1 MLVNRKNSG
10 LFLTVEGG
18 EGAGK
23 STNIKTICDF
33 LSANNIDYIVTRE
46 PGGTDLAEQIRELL
60 LTPREESVAVKT
72 ELLLM
77 FAARAQH
84 LENKILPALT
94 AGQWVVCDRFTD
106 ATFAYQGGGREIG
119 MELITQLENIV
130 QEGLQPDCTFLLDLP
145 IEVGMHR
152 ANLRGDLDRF
162 EQEKLS
168 FFARV
173 RSTYLMRAEQ
183 DINRFKIIDASKDMA
198 AVACQLNSEL
208 QLLIDAR
215 LRCNE

>member
-1 MLVNRKNSG
+1 MLVNAKYKG

-33 LSANNIDYIVTRE
+33 LSEKNIDYIVTRE

-60 LTPREESVAVKT
+60 LTPRTEQVATKT

-84 LENKILPALT
+84 LEDKILPAL
-94 AGQWVVCDRFTD
+94 ARGQWVVCDRFTD
-106 ATFAYQGGGREIG
+106 ATYAYQGGGRE
-119 MELITQLENIV
+119 MSMALITQLESIV

-145 IEVGMHR
+145 IEIGMQR
-152 ANLRGDLDRF
+152 ATSRGDLDRF
-162 EQEKLS
+162 EQEKLT
-168 FFARV
+168 FFELV
-173 RSTYLMRAEQ
+173 RAIYLARAEQ
-183 DINRFKIIDASKDMA
+183 DVIRFKIIDASQDMK
-198 AVACQLNSEL
+198 AVVDQLTTEL
-208 QLLIDAR
+208 QLLYHSR
-215 LRCNE
+215 LDSNE

>member
-1 MLVNRKNSG
+1 MLVDSKNFG

-23 STNIKTICDF
+23 TTNIKTICDF

-60 LTPREESVAVKT
+60 LAPREESVAVKT

-106 ATFAYQGGGREIG
+106 ATFAYQGGGREMG
-119 MELITQLENIV
+119 MELISQLETIV
-130 QEGLQPDCTFLLDLP
+130 QEDLQPDCTFLLDLP
-145 IEVGMHR
+145 IEIGMQR
-152 ANLRGDLDRF
+152 ASLRGDLDRF

-168 FFARV
+168 FFKRV
-173 RSTYLMRAEQ
+173 RATYLMRAEQ
-183 DINRFKIIDASKDMA
+183 DVNRFKIIDASKDISV
-198 AVACQLNSEL
+198 VARQLQSEL
-208 QLLIDAR
+208 QLLLDAR
-215 LRCNE
+215 LSTNE

>member
-1 MLVNRKNSG
+1 MIADEKYSG
-10 LFLTVEGG
+10 LFITVEGG

-33 LSANNIDYIVTRE
+33 LTEKNIDYIVTRE

-60 LTPREESVAVKT
+60 LTPRAEQVATKT

-84 LENKILPALT
+84 LEDKILPAL
-94 AGQWVVCDRFTD
+94 ANGQWVVCDRFTD
-106 ATFAYQGGGREIG
+106 ATYAYQGGGRK
-119 MELITQLENIV
+119 MNTKLITQLENIV

-145 IEVGMHR
+145 IEIGMQR
-152 ANLRGDLDRF
+152 ASSRGDLDRF

-168 FFARV
+168 FFERV
-173 RSTYLMRAEQ
+173 RRTYLARAQQ
-183 DINRFKIIDASKDMA
+183 DSKRFKIIDASQTMEL
-198 AVACQLNSEL
+198 VVRQLTSEL
-208 QLLIDAR
+208 QLMYNSR
-215 LRCNE
+215 LDPNG

>member
-1 MLVNRKNSG
+1 MIADEKYSG
-10 LFLTVEGG
+10 LFITVEGG

-33 LSANNIDYIVTRE
+33 LTEKNIDYIVTRE

-60 LTPREESVAVKT
+60 LTPRAEQVATKT

-84 LENKILPALT
+84 LEDKILPAL
-94 AGQWVVCDRFTD
+94 ANGQWVVCDRFTD
-106 ATFAYQGGGREIG
+106 ATYAYQGGGRK
-119 MELITQLENIV
+119 MNTKLITQLENIV

-145 IEVGMHR
+145 IEIGMQR
-152 ANLRGDLDRF
+152 ASSRGDLDRF

-168 FFARV
+168 FFERV
-173 RSTYLMRAEQ
+173 RRTYLARAQQ
-183 DINRFKIIDASKDMA
+183 DSKRFKIIDASQTMEL
-198 AVACQLNSEL
+198 VVRQLTSEL
-208 QLLIDAR
+208 QLIYNSR
-215 LRCNE
+215 LDSNG

>member
-1 MLVNRKNSG
+1 MLVDSNNFG

-23 STNIKTICDF
+23 TTNIKTICDF
-33 LSANNIDYIVTRE
+33 LSANDIDYIVTRE

-60 LTPREESVAVKT
+60 LAPREESVAVKT

-106 ATFAYQGGGREIG
+106 ATFAYQGGGREMG
-119 MELITQLENIV
+119 MELISQLETIV
-130 QEGLQPDCTFLLDLP
+130 QEDLQPDCTFLLDLP
-145 IEVGMHR
+145 IEIGMQR
-152 ANLRGDLDRF
+152 ASLRGDLDRF

-168 FFARV
+168 FFKRV
-173 RSTYLMRAEQ
+173 RATYLMRAEQ
-183 DINRFKIIDASKDMA
+183 DVNRFKIIDASKDISV
-198 AVACQLNSEL
+198 VARQLQSEL
-208 QLLIDAR
+208 QLLLDAR
-215 LRCNE
+215 LSTNE

>member
-23 STNIKTICDF
+23 STNIKIICDF
-33 LSANNIDYIVTRE
+33 LSANNIDFIVTRE

-119 MELITQLENIV
+119 MALITQLENIV

-145 IEVGMHR
+145 IEVGMQR
-152 ANLRGDLDRF
+152 ASLRGDLDRF
-162 EQEKLS
+162 ELE
-168 FFARV
+168 
-173 RSTYLMRAEQ
+173 
-183 DINRFKIIDASKDMA
+183 
-198 AVACQLNSEL
+198 
-208 QLLIDAR
+208 
-215 LRCNE
+215 

>member
-1 MLVNRKNSG
+1 MLVNSKNFG

-23 STNIKTICDF
+23 TTNIKTICDF

-84 LENKILPALT
+84 LENKILPALA
-94 AGQWVVCDRFTD
+94 AGHWVVCDRFTD
-106 ATFAYQGGGREIG
+106 ATFAYQGGGRDMG
-119 MELITQLENIV
+119 MELISQLETIV
-130 QEGLQPDCTFLLDLP
+130 QEDLQPDCTFLLDLP
-145 IEVGMHR
+145 IEIGMQR
-152 ANLRGDLDRF
+152 ASLRGDLDRF

-168 FFARV
+168 FFERV
-173 RSTYLMRAEQ
+173 RATYLMRAEQ
-183 DINRFKIIDASKDMA
+183 DFNRFKIIDASKEISV
-198 AVACQLNSEL
+198 VARQLQSAL
-208 QLLIDAR
+208 QLLLDAR
-215 LRCNE
+215 LSANE

>member
-1 MLVNRKNSG
+1 MLVNSKNFG

-23 STNIKTICDF
+23 TTNIKTICDF

-84 LENKILPALT
+84 LENKILPALA

-106 ATFAYQGGGREIG
+106 ATFAYQGGGREMG
-119 MELITQLENIV
+119 MELISQLETIV
-130 QEGLQPDCTFLLDLP
+130 QEDLQPDCTFLLDLP
-145 IEVGMHR
+145 IEIGMQR
-152 ANLRGDLDRF
+152 ASLRGDLDRF

-168 FFARV
+168 FFERV
-173 RSTYLMRAEQ
+173 RATYLMRAEQ
-183 DINRFKIIDASKDMA
+183 DFNRFKIIDASKEISV
-198 AVACQLNSEL
+198 VARQLQSAL
-208 QLLIDAR
+208 QLLLDAR
-215 LRCNE
+215 LSANE

>member
-1 MLVNRKNSG
+1 MLVDSKNFG

-23 STNIKTICDF
+23 TTNIKTICDF
-33 LSANNIDYIVTRE
+33 LSANDIDYIVTRE

-60 LTPREESVAVKT
+60 LAPREESVAVKT

-106 ATFAYQGGGREIG
+106 ATFAYQGGGREMG
-119 MELITQLENIV
+119 MELISQLETIV
-130 QEGLQPDCTFLLDLP
+130 QEDLQPDCTFLLDLP
-145 IEVGMHR
+145 IEIGMQR
-152 ANLRGDLDRF
+152 ASLRGDLDRF

-168 FFARV
+168 FFKRV
-173 RSTYLMRAEQ
+173 RATYLMRAEQ
-183 DINRFKIIDASKDMA
+183 DVNRFKIIDASKDISV
-198 AVACQLNSEL
+198 VARQLQSEL
-208 QLLIDAR
+208 QLLLDAR
-215 LRCNE
+215 LSTNE

>member
-23 STNIKTICDF
+23 STNIKIICDF
-33 LSANNIDYIVTRE
+33 LSANNIDFIVTRE

-119 MELITQLENIV
+119 MALIAQLENIV

-145 IEVGMHR
+145 IEVGMQR
-152 ANLRGDLDRF
+152 ASLRGDLDRF

-168 FFARV
+168 FFERV
-173 RSTYLMRAEQ
+173 RATYLMRAEQ
-183 DINRFKIIDASKDMA
+183 DVNRFKIIDASKDMA

-208 QLLIDAR
+208 QLLIAAW
-215 LRCNE
+215 LSSNE

>member
-1 MLVNRKNSG
+1 MLVDSKNFG

-23 STNIKTICDF
+23 TTNIKTICDF

-60 LTPREESVAVKT
+60 LAPREESVAVKT

-106 ATFAYQGGGREIG
+106 ATFAYQGGGREMG
-119 MELITQLENIV
+119 MELISQLETIV
-130 QEGLQPDCTFLLDLP
+130 QEDLQPDCTFLLDLP
-145 IEVGMHR
+145 IEIGMQR
-152 ANLRGDLDRF
+152 ASLRGDLDRF

-168 FFARV
+168 FFKRV
-173 RSTYLMRAEQ
+173 RATYLMRAEQ
-183 DINRFKIIDASKDMA
+183 DVNRFKIIDASKDISV
-198 AVACQLNSEL
+198 VARQLQSEL
-208 QLLIDAR
+208 QLLLDAR
-215 LRCNE
+215 LSANE

>member
-23 STNIKTICDF
+23 STNIKIICDF
-33 LSANNIDYIVTRE
+33 LSANNIDFIVTRE

-119 MELITQLENIV
+119 MALITQLENIV

-145 IEVGMHR
+145 IEVGMQR
-152 ANLRGDLDRF
+152 ASLRGDLDRF

-168 FFARV
+168 FFERV
-173 RSTYLMRAEQ
+173 RATYLMRAEQ
-183 DINRFKIIDASKDMA
+183 DVNRFKIIDASKDMA

-208 QLLIDAR
+208 QLLIAAW
-215 LRCNE
+215 LSSNE

>member
-1 MLVNRKNSG
+1 MIADEKYSG
-10 LFLTVEGG
+10 LFITVEGG

-33 LSANNIDYIVTRE
+33 LTEKNIDYIVTRE

-60 LTPREESVAVKT
+60 LTPRAEQVATKT

-84 LENKILPALT
+84 LEDKILPAL
-94 AGQWVVCDRFTD
+94 ANGQWVVCDRFTD
-106 ATFAYQGGGREIG
+106 ATYAYQGGGRK
-119 MELITQLENIV
+119 MNTKLITQLENIV

-145 IEVGMHR
+145 IEIGMQR
-152 ANLRGDLDRF
+152 ASSRGDLDRF

-168 FFARV
+168 FFERV
-173 RSTYLMRAEQ
+173 RRTYLARAQQ
-183 DINRFKIIDASKDMA
+183 DSKRFKIIDASQTMEL
-198 AVACQLNSEL
+198 VVRQLTSEL
-208 QLLIDAR
+208 QLMYNSR
-215 LRCNE
+215 LDSNG